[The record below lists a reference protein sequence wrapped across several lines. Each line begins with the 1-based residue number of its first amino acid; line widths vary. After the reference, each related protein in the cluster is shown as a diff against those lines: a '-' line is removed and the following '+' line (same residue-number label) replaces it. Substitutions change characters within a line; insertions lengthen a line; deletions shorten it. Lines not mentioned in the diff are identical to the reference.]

1 MNEIAKGIK
10 EIIHNTWPMLVL
22 TVIVLVVL
30 RIGYMIK
37 YKEKFN
43 FYKEF
48 LSLAFIVYILC
59 LFQLVTMQDV
69 PGEHGVN
76 ITLFKE
82 LTRYT
87 VGSHLFY
94 RNVIGNI
101 VLFIP
106 FGFLTSY
113 YLDLDKKRY
122 NFLLSLLVAVTI
134 ELIQLRIG
142 RAFDIDDILLNIVG
156 SFIGYL
162 LYRLIDR
169 AFENKSDNIKGN
181 VTVGIILFMA
191 VGLLLLIT
199 IGGLWK

>member
-1 MNEIAKGIK
+1 MNEIAKGLK

-156 SFIGYL
+156 SFIGCL
-162 LYRLIDR
+162 IYRLIDR
-169 AFENKSDNIKGN
+169 IFENKSEVLKGN
-181 VTVGIILFMA
+181 ITIALMLLMMFA
-191 VGLLLLIT
+191 LLLVIL
-199 IGGLWK
+199 

>member
-1 MNEIAKGIK
+1 MNEIAKGVREVIS
-10 EIIHNTWPMLVL
+10 NTWPMILL

-30 RIGYMIK
+30 RISYMIK
-37 YKEKFN
+37 YKEKFV
-43 FYKEF
+43 FHKEF
-48 LSLAFIVYILC
+48 LSLAFVVYILC

-122 NFLLSLLVAVTI
+122 NLLLTLLIAVTI
-134 ELIQLRIG
+134 ELIQLKIG
-142 RAFDIDDILLNIVG
+142 RAFDIDDIILNIVG

-169 AFENKSDNIKGN
+169 AFENKSENLKGN
-181 VTVGIILFMA
+181 ITIAIILFMA
-191 VGLLLLIT
+191 FGLLIVIL
-199 IGGLWK
+199 

>member
-1 MNEIAKGIK
+1 MNEIARGVKTVIA
-10 EIIHNTWPMLVL
+10 NTWPMVLL
-22 TVIVLVVL
+22 TVVILVVL
-30 RIGYMIK
+30 RIGYLIK
-37 YKEKFN
+37 YKEKFV

-48 LSLAFIVYILC
+48 LILSFIVYILC

-82 LTRYT
+82 ITRYT

-94 RNVIGNI
+94 HNVIGNI
-101 VLFIP
+101 ALFVP

-113 YLDLDKKRY
+113 YLDLKKKRY
-122 NFLLSLLVAVTI
+122 NLLLTLLISVTI

-142 RAFDIDDILLNIVG
+142 RAFDIDDIILNIVG

-169 AFENKSDNIKGN
+169 IFENKSEVLKGN
-181 VTVGIILFMA
+181 ITIAIILFMA
-191 VGLLLLIT
+191 FGLLLVIL
-199 IGGLWK
+199 